1 MGVQFLIL
9 SLILRIDTSPFYRVI
24 TNVPQNYK
32 FTVWDYQDSSV
43 SSKCFCRIWK
53 WDFLDHPFKRALLGS
68 AVGLV
73 VLLIILFGVWCIRRR
88 ELKRKKHLA
97 ILVSF
102 FFTEPCCGIF
112 HILYN
117 VLLEGLVQ
125 KRVGTYSARVHNGN
139 INGLLSTWKVLMEKK
154 IYLLV
159 GLIFM
164 FLKNTCFSLFVRTNL
179 LARLKLKNQLM

>member
-1 MGVQFLIL
+1 MRLPRLFCKFQELFSDKRGCVFPMVIWPAFRMGQF
-9 SLILRIDTSPFYRVI
+9 RV
-24 TNVPQNYK
+24 NDHPYHAPSY
-32 FTVWDYQDSSV
+32 FS
-43 SSKCFCRIWK
+43 
-53 WDFLDHPFKRALLGS
+53 DHPFKRALLGS

-97 ILVSF
+97 ILVSIF
-102 FFTEPCCGIF
+102 NRSLYGIN
-112 HILYN
+112 YST
-117 VLLEGLVQ
+117 Q

-159 GLIFM
+159 SVIFM
-164 FLKNTCFSLFVRTNL
+164 FFK
-179 LARLKLKNQLM
+179 

>member
-32 FTVWDYQDSSV
+32 FTLWDYQDSSV

-102 FFTEPCCGIF
+102 FYGT
-112 HILYN
+112 
-117 VLLEGLVQ
+117 LLRYFRYIMERL
-125 KRVGTYSARVHNGN
+125 
-139 INGLLSTWKVLMEKK
+139 TWGSCSET
-154 IYLLV
+154 
-159 GLIFM
+159 GW
-164 FLKNTCFSLFVRTNL
+164 NLFCTRSQW
-179 LARLKLKNQLM
+179 KY